1 METAEMV
8 NAAAAPSA
16 IKVFFMASPFSWEA
30 KGFKFNPGKSSIFRL
45 NDQ

>member
-16 IKVFFMASPFSWEA
+16 INVFFMASSFSGVA
-30 KGFKFNPGKSSIFRL
+30 KSFKFYPGKSSIFHL

>member
-16 IKVFFMASPFSWEA
+16 INVFFMASSFS
-30 KGFKFNPGKSSIFRL
+30 
-45 NDQ
+45 

>member
-16 IKVFFMASPFSWEA
+16 INVFFMDLTFLVSS
-30 KGFKFNPGKSSIFRL
+30 KGF
-45 NDQ
+45 